1 MLARQLDIQCHNI
14 RDTCPLYTVGGA
26 PVDPEVDARIQDMY
40 NSLLDELNDYR
51 EEMDA
56 AAADTLSLGRALE
69 VIREDRGLAHTPLE
83 SHLFN
88 WHLAWGY

>member
-1 MLARQLDIQCHNI
+1 VNECEPLITGTTCNPLAVLARQLDIQCHNI

-26 PVDPEVDARIQDMY
+26 AVDPDVDSRIQDMH

-56 AAADTLSLGRALE
+56 AAAGANTRF
-69 VIREDRGLAHTPLE
+69 R
-83 SHLFN
+83 
-88 WHLAWGY
+88 